1 MWILKMLWTFIK
13 ALFRRPPELTNEA
26 KQRMLDNIKKK
37 AGIDDSNNSSK
48 D

>member
-37 AGIDDSNNSSK
+37 AFENQHKKGRH
-48 D
+48 